1 MLLVLNKIGS
11 FIVKQIVKVIIL
23 LRVRECVKT
32 CELQA
37 IRGQQ
42 FDKHNF
48 KWLYIVLSALN
59 ILFSFEY
66 VTHECDEKRI

>member
-48 KWLYIVLSALN
+48 K
-59 ILFSFEY
+59 
-66 VTHECDEKRI
+66 